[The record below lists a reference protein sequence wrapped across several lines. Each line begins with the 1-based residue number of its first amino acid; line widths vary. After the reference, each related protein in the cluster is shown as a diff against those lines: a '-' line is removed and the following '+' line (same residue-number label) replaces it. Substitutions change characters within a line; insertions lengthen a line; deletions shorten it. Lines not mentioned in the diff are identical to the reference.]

1 MQCICSRSSFVS
13 AEHKSKE
20 PKEATENKKW
30 KDVLTLLL
38 CGKAAVPI
46 GKCTIYDATYYPCF

>member
-1 MQCICSRSSFVS
+1 VS

-20 PKEATENKKW
+20 PKEATENKKL
-30 KDVLTLLL
+30 KDVLTMLL